1 MSPNSDT
8 SMDEILDGCNVLVVD
23 DMGVPRILVSGL
35 LRNAGVNAIEAAS
48 GEQAL
53 AIIQSRQ
60 IDAFILDIHMPDMSG
75 IELCR
80 IIRSMD
86 AHRNTPV
93 MFISSMDETRVLEE
107 ALAAGGD
114 DFISKP
120 IHFVVLRA
128 RLRNLV
134 QRSGLLNQ
142 AQLTSLSLQ
151 RYVSPRTEEI
161 ARMYARTGVLPAPR
175 RQDVCILFSD
185 VRGFTELSQ
194 DMEPEALLHV
204 LSRHLAALVSLVY
217 QHGGYVDKF
226 SGDGLMAVF
235 DGEDMVYKCCRCAL
249 DMLDASRERLASEG
263 IRIHQ
268 MGIGI
273 NKGEAVLGNLGS
285 AQHLDFTLIG
295 RTVNLAAR
303 LCSMATSLSIVV
315 SQSVRDEL
323 QGSTGV
329 GFENER
335 RATVRGFRDPISIFD
350 LTRGE
355 AG

>member
-1 MSPNSDT
+1 
-8 SMDEILDGCNVLVVD
+8 MDDILEGKNVLVTD
-23 DMGVPRILVSGL
+23 DMGVLRVLLSGL
-35 LRNAGVNAIEAAS
+35 LRSARVNALEAGS

-53 AIIQSRQ
+53 AVIHAHR
-60 IDAFILDIHMPDMSG
+60 IDAFILDIHMPAMSG

-80 IIRSMD
+80 IIRSMEQ
-86 AHRNTPV
+86 HRNTPI
-93 MFISSMDETRVLEE
+93 MFISSMDETNALEE

-128 RLRNLV
+128 RLRNLL
-134 QRSGLLNQ
+134 QRSQFLNQ
-142 AQLTSLSLQ
+142 ERMMSLSLQ

-161 ARMYARTGVLPAPR
+161 ARIYAQTGVLPAPR
-175 RQDVCILFSD
+175 LQDVCILFSD

-204 LSRHLAALVSLVY
+204 LSGHLETLVSLVY
-217 QHGGYVDKF
+217 RYGGYVDKF

-235 DGEDMVYKCCRCAL
+235 DGDDMVYKCCKCAL
-249 DMLDASRERLASEG
+249 DMLEASRERLASEG

-273 NKGEAVLGNLGS
+273 NKGQAVLGNLGS
-285 AQHLDFTLIG
+285 TEHLDYTLIG

-303 LCSMATSLSIVV
+303 LCSMAQSLSIVV
-315 SQSVRDEL
+315 SESVRDEL
-323 QGSTGV
+323 TGSIGI
-329 GFENER
+329 GFTNER
-335 RATVRGFRDPISIFD
+335 RATIRGFRDPIPIYD

-355 AG
+355 SAKGG